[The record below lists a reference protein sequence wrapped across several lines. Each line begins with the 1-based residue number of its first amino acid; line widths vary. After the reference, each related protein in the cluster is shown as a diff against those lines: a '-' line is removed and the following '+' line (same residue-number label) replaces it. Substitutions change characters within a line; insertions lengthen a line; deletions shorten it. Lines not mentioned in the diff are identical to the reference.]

1 MQAAALRAAETG
13 IVMLRIQF
21 DYFRMLWHN
30 RM

>member
-13 IVMLRIQF
+13 IVMLCIQF
-21 DYFRMLWHN
+21 DYLRMLWHN